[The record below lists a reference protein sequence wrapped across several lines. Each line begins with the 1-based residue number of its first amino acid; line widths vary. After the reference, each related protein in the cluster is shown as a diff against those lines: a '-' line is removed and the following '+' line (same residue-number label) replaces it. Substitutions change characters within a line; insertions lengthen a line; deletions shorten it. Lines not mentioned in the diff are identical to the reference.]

1 MKAIAISVV
10 VILAAMKVASGQTS
24 PSISTRT
31 INLTVEQ
38 YHIIKENVLKN
49 AQVESRPGL
58 PPGYVRCNLALQV
71 AFRVLK

>member
-10 VILAAMKVASGQTS
+10 VMLAAMKVASGQTS

-38 YHIIKENVLKN
+38 YHIIK
-49 AQVESRPGL
+49 
-58 PPGYVRCNLALQV
+58 
-71 AFRVLK
+71 